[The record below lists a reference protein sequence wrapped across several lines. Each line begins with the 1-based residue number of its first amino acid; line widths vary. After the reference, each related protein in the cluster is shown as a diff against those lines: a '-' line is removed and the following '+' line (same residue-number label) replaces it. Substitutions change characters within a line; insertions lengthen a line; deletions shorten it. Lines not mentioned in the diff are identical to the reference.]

1 MEINTL
7 FGLPYEEILKH
18 STGLTMDPIRENNK
32 PTAVLGASP
41 KPERYSNKAL
51 RMLANHGHTAI
62 PVNPA
67 HPVIDGL
74 VGVRSLSDLS
84 ADIHTI
90 TIYLSPDTGAKL
102 AEEIIAKAPQ
112 RVIINPGA
120 ESPEL
125 ERKLREA
132 GIQFEHACTL
142 VLLQTGQ
149 Y

>member
-1 MEINTL
+1 MD
-7 FGLPYEEILKH
+7 
-18 STGLTMDPIRENNK
+18 TMHESNK
-32 PTAVLGASP
+32 RTAVLGASP

-51 RMLANHGHTAI
+51 QMLTNHGHTAI

-74 VGVRSLSDLS
+74 VGVCSLAELP

-90 TIYLSPDTGAKL
+90 TIYVSPDTGAKL
-102 AEEIIAKAPQ
+102 ADAIIATAPQ

-125 ERKLREA
+125 ERRLREA
-132 GIQFEHACTL
+132 GIRFEHACTL